1 MLSKLIFFAIME
13 KREVRVMINL
23 VITVV
28 GQDQVGIVA
37 KVSSILAAHQGN
49 IIDLSQRV
57 MSGGLFTMIMQISL
71 LEPDNLLALE
81 ETFGKLEKELSLK
94 IMVQREDVFR
104 YMHRV

>member
-1 MLSKLIFFAIME
+1 M
-13 KREVRVMINL
+13 NL

-37 KVSSILAAHQGN
+37 RVSSILADHKGN

-57 MSGGLFTMIMQISL
+57 MTGGLFTMIMQISL
-71 LEPDNLLALE
+71 LDRERFAALE
-81 ETFGKLEKELSLK
+81 KALGELEGELNLK

-104 YMHRV
+104 FMHRV